1 MMMKQSFLQKMW
13 RTLPILIASLALAGT
28 AGADLKIVTT
38 IPDLADFAGRIGRD
52 KVSVSSLARGPED
65 PHNVMMRPSMISSLR
80 AADLFVVLGFD
91 LEHAY
96 APALVRESR
105 NRAIQPGARGYLDC
119 SLSVTPLEV
128 PTSLSR
134 SEGDI
139 HPRGNPHYN
148 LDPLRMKRAAEAM
161 ARKMG
166 ELDPPNAAFY
176 TQNAATL
183 GAELEKRTA
192 EWKRRIGTRR
202 FVAYH
207 PVWAYFAERFGV
219 EPVATIQPK
228 PGIEP
233 GPRYVDALIARM
245 KGEGIGLIVKE
256 SYFGDRLPQQ
266 IARSTGARVVTV
278 AVQVHATR
286 AAPDYFAMI
295 DQIVAAFDQNGKPG
309 KQGE

>member
-1 MMMKQSFLQKMW
+1 M
-13 RTLPILIASLALAGT
+13 ILKDYFTPLGKGLALLVL
-28 AGADLKIVTT
+28 GAMLAVPARAELNIVTS
-38 IPDLADFAGRIGRD
+38 IPDLADFAGRIGGD
-52 KVSVSSLARGPED
+52 KVRVASLANGPED
-65 PHNVMMRPSMISSLR
+65 PHHVMMRPSMISRLR

-105 NRAIQPGARGYLDC
+105 NRAIQPGMPGYLDC
-119 SLSVTPLEV
+119 SLAVTPLEV

-134 SEGDI
+134 SEGDV

-148 LDPLRMKRAAEAM
+148 LDPLRMKKAAEAM

-176 TQNAATL
+176 TANANAL
-183 GAELEKRTA
+183 GGELERRTV
-192 EWKRRIGTRR
+192 EWKRRIGVRR

-207 PVWAYFAERFGV
+207 PVWAYFADRFGV
-219 EPVATIQPK
+219 GMAATIQPK

-233 GPRYVDALIARM
+233 GPKYVEALIARM
-245 KGEGIGLIVKE
+245 KGEGLDLIVHE

-266 IARSTGARVVTV
+266 IARATGARVVTV
-278 AVQVHATR
+278 AVQVRATK

-295 DQIVAAFDQNGKPG
+295 DQLVAAFEKP
-309 KQGE
+309 